1 MTISIV
7 YMLVLI
13 ATIPVLGSYM
23 YRVFSKG
30 TVGRIEGSIYRILGM
45 DPHVEQSWR
54 AYARSVLWFSA
65 LSLLVL
71 YLLLRFQGSLP
82 LNPERLPG
90 VDPYVSFNTSASFTS
105 NTNWQAYGGEFSL
118 SYLVQML
125 GLTVQNFVTPAV
137 GLAVLVALIR
147 GFTRK
152 RTDRIGNFWVDMT
165 RGIVY
170 VLLPLSIIWAAVLM
184 WQGVPQNLGGYTEV
198 RGIQGFTQLIAQGPA
213 ASQIA
218 IKQLGTN
225 GGGFFNINSAHPFEN
240 PTPLSN
246 FVQVLAILMIPA
258 ACVYMFGRMVDDR
271 RQGLAILGA
280 MFVLF
285 AGGLALT
292 LSSES
297 YASAAMQR
305 SGVPVGAPNL
315 EGKEQRLGAE
325 ESALWATATT
335 AASNGSV
342 NSMHDSF
349 NPTGA
354 AAPIFNMAIGE
365 VVFGGVGSGL
375 YGMLFYVILAVFIG
389 GLMVGRTPEY
399 LGKKIGAREVKI
411 ALLAILI
418 PFLLVL
424 GAAAVSV
431 VAPFTLEGRNNA
443 GPHGFSEILYA
454 WSSMGNNNGSAFAG
468 LTAINWFYSVG
479 GGVVMLVARF
489 VPLAAALALAGSVVE
504 QGKVP
509 ETSGTLRTGTP
520 LFAGLL
526 TGVVVI
532 IGGLTFFPALTIGPI
547 VEQLLAN
554 AGRLQ

>member
-1 MTISIV
+1 MTVSVV
-7 YMLVLI
+7 YLIVLI
-13 ATIPVLGSYM
+13 ASIPLLGTYM
-23 YRVFSKG
+23 YRVFSRER
-30 TVGRIEGSIYRILGM
+30 VGRVEGVIYKLLGT
-45 DPHVEQSWR
+45 DPQAEQTWR

-65 LSLLVL
+65 VSLLAL
-71 YLLLRFQGSLP
+71 YVLLRLQGSLP
-82 LNPERLPG
+82 LNPQGLPG
-90 VDPYVSFNTSASFTS
+90 VDPYVSFNTSASFVT
-105 NTNWQAYGGEFSL
+105 NTNWQAYGGEFTL
-118 SYLVQML
+118 SYLTQML

-152 RTDRIGNFWVDMT
+152 ETDRVGNFWVDMT
-165 RGIVY
+165 RGVVY
-170 VLLPLSIIWAAVLM
+170 VLLPLSVVWATVLV
-184 WQGVPQNLGGYTEV
+184 WQGVPQNLDAYTQV
-198 RGIQGFTQLIAQGPA
+198 SGIQGFTQLIAQGPA
-213 ASQIA
+213 AAQIA

-240 PTPLSN
+240 PTPLAN
-246 FVQVLAILMIPA
+246 FMEVLALLLIPA
-258 ACVYMFGRMVDDR
+258 ACVYMFGKMIKDK
-271 RQGLAILGA
+271 RQGFAILGA
-280 MFVLF
+280 MLVLF

-292 LSSES
+292 VRSEGS
-297 YASAAMQR
+297 ASAAMEQ
-305 SGVPVGAPNL
+305 SGMPAEAPNL
-315 EGKEQRLGAE
+315 EGKEQRFGSD

-335 AASNGSV
+335 ASSNGSV

-349 NPTGA
+349 NPAGMV
-354 AAPIFNMAIGE
+354 APMFNMAIGE
-365 VVFGGVGSGL
+365 VIFGGVGSGL
-375 YGMLFYVILAVFIG
+375 YGMLFFVILAVFIG

-424 GAAAVSV
+424 AATAISV
-431 VAPFTLEGRNNA
+431 VTQFTLEGRNNV

-454 WSSMGNNNGSAFAG
+454 WKSMTGNNGSAFAG
-468 LTAINWFYSVG
+468 LTATNWFYSVG
-479 GGVVMLVARF
+479 GGVVMLAARF
-489 VPLAAALALAGSVVE
+489 VPLAAALALAGSFAE

-509 ETSGTLRTGTP
+509 ETAGTLRTGTP

-532 IGGLTFFPALTIGPI
+532 VGGLTFFPALTIGPI
-547 VEQLLAN
+547 VEQLLDN